1 MSRAVFLDRD
11 GVICRNR
18 DDYVKSWE
26 EFVFLP
32 GAREALARLA
42 RSSLHIVIVTNQ
54 SAVNRGIVSA
64 SVVEEIHTRMTRVIE
79 AAGGRV
85 DLVKYC
91 PHRPD
96 EGCDCRKPRPG
107 MLLAAAE
114 ELQVS
119 LRQSY
124 LVGDARSDVQAGQ
137 AVGCQCYLV
146 LTGRGRDQLTNG
158 WIKGGK
164 GFRIATDLEMAVEHI
179 LRENREIGED
189 LAVPALNDGRGT
201 TWQQED

>member
-1 MSRAVFLDRD
+1 MRRAVFLDRD

-26 EFVFLP
+26 EFVLLP

-42 RSSLHIVIVTNQ
+42 RSSLHVVIVTNQ
-54 SAVNRGIVSA
+54 SAVNRGIISA
-64 SVVEEIHTRMTRVIE
+64 ATVEEIHTRMTDTIE

-114 ELQVS
+114 ELQIN

-137 AVGCQCYLV
+137 TVGCRCYLV

-158 WIKGGK
+158 WIKGGR
-164 GFRIATDLEMAVEHI
+164 GFRIAADLEMAVEHI
-179 LRENREIGED
+179 LRENRDIDED
-189 LAVPALNDGRGT
+189 LAVPPPTDERGVA
-201 TWQQED
+201 WQQES